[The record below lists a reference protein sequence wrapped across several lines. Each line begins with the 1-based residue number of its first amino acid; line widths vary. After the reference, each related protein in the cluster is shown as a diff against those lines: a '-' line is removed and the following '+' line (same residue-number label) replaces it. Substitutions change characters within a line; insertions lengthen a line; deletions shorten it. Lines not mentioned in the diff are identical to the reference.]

1 MPCLGLLAHFFIEWN
16 KEYSIP
22 RGPWSKTTWPVPVRP
37 LAFFWHNMV
46 LSITLQAVRS
56 GFKWAFRGPVVQCG
70 EKSITTWFCLSFR
83 CSRFQSEIKRLK
95 ISSPVRVCQNC
106 YYNLQHERSSEDGPR
121 NCWRFTKLIGDHGL
135 ETPLP
140 ASPVTTRSLEGI
152 ETVSVYT
159 SLHTTRLKCGI
170 QREHWLNGCRVQ
182 SWGRHCAGEQHLL
195 RRRGGSWEQQLSI
208 RLSLNNRCLQ
218 EKILTCYLFFP
229 CVSFL

>member
-121 NCWRFTKLIGDHGL
+121 NCWRFTKLIGD
-135 ETPLP
+135 P
-140 ASPVTTRSLEGI
+140 AS
-152 ETVSVYT
+152 
-159 SLHTTRLKCGI
+159 RLPRHNS
-170 QREHWLNGCRVQ
+170 QL
-182 SWGRHCAGEQHLL
+182 GRHRDSL
-195 RRRGGSWEQQLSI
+195 RLHISSHHASEVWDSKGTLAKR
-208 RLSLNNRCLQ
+208 
-218 EKILTCYLFFP
+218 
-229 CVSFL
+229 V